1 MTNMHLKASNIFLRE
16 VTQSDVNDT
25 YLSWMNDSQ
34 VTQFLEVR
42 FSPVSKEGIQTFVKQ
57 MAADDTNLFLAICL
71 NVDNTHIGNI
81 KLGPIHPIHKF
92 ADIGILI
99 GDKSCW
105 GKGFGVEAISLVVD
119 FAFESL
125 NLNRVSAGFYQGH
138 TASKKAFQKVGFQQE
153 GVRRKMRMY
162 EGDFVD
168 QVCMGYLKEEWLEK
182 QK

>member
-1 MTNMHLKASNIFLRE
+1 MILKAGNVFLRE
-16 VTQSDVNDT
+16 VTPSDVNNT
-25 YLSWMNDSQ
+25 YLSWMNDPQ

-42 FSPVSKEGIQTFVKQ
+42 FTQQSKKSIQTFVKQ
-57 MAADDTNLFLAICL
+57 MASDDTNLFMAICL
-71 NVDNTHIGNI
+71 NADNTHIGNI

-99 GDKSCW
+99 GDKNCW

-125 NLNRVSAGFYQGH
+125 NLNRVSAGFYRGH
-138 TASKKAFQKVGFQQE
+138 NASKRAFEKVGFQQE

-162 EGDFVD
+162 EGKFVD
-168 QVCMGYLKEEWLEK
+168 QIHMGYLREEWLER